1 MKIRDLTKWF
11 LVFVF
16 VANQGN
22 LLISQVIINEGS
34 NMNYAAISD
43 EDGEFPDWIEIL
55 NTSTDT
61 VNLLNYS
68 LSDSPNNPAKWVF
81 PSVKLAPGEFKIIFC
96 SGKDR
101 RPVSGFVNVANTGI
115 FTPVVGWNTHNFT
128 TPFYWDGVS
137 NILINTCSYN
147 STQYTTNSCF
157 RQSATPFYSTL
168 LTFQDGSDASC
179 AAPYGTRVY
188 QRPNM
193 KFNDVVVGTGQNQN
207 SSTDYPAPY
216 GNWYWCARH
225 QMLVLASELTSA
237 GMNAGFINSLSFDV
251 ASTDPNTWY
260 DYVDISMRLVSYSE
274 ISSGFEALNVYCFQH
289 TNFKISE
296 DGETICLYSPNENLL
311 SSIFLDCKDLD
322 VSKGCYPD
330 AANTMYLFSPATP
343 SATNNNSTPF
353 GDYLQK
359 PEFSAQSGFFVF
371 PVLVYITNPNQVP
384 SSVHYTTDG
393 SDPTTE
399 SAIYSGGPILI
410 NSTTV
415 LKAKTFS
422 PEVLPGKTTT
432 ASYFFG
438 VSHQTPVLSVVTDN
452 SNLYGPA
459 GIFDNW
465 WTDWEKAAYIEYFD
479 ESKNLIFSQRSG
491 MQIDGGWGGA
501 RSHPQHSF
509 RLEPDDGVLGDGPI
523 NHPIITAIPER
534 TKFGKFYLRNGS
546 NQYLVLPYKEACQVA
561 MMGKET
567 NNYHSAWEPVSVY
580 INGSYFGLYDL
591 REKMDSEY
599 FEVWDGADDDE
610 TDILSQSAWYGGVLR
625 PVQGSVDAFY
635 EDFDSLAQINP
646 SSSDFWEQASQYF
659 DLTWY
664 TDYICGESWMGNT
677 DWPWNNVKIVRSD
690 KTNYAWRFCLMDME
704 LSLLPNAWTDC
715 YYDHIGY
722 MMGYDQGNRIVNIW
736 QRGIQNERFRNYFI
750 NRFADLMNTEYR
762 TEKILAL
769 ENAMYNKMVVEM
781 PNEYGRWGDP
791 NNIPGQM
798 ADFESNHL
806 LFQEQLSE
814 RTTQVRNHIQSHF
827 NLINQVLVSLNVHPE
842 GAGFIRISTVI
853 PDSYPWQG
861 TYFNGIPVKIEAVAN
876 SPYTFINWADNPL
889 IGDTL
894 NPVFNG
900 LLNAESVTFEAYFAD
915 ITGINNASPDNPSFT
930 IYPNPAKEY
939 LELTMNDITSEN
951 LQYQILDVNG
961 ISVKEGLLAET
972 KNRVRITLQD
982 LRPSAYFLKIST
994 DGEVLFNQKFMK
1006 VTD

>member
-1 MKIRDLTKWF
+1 MKIGNLTKWL
-11 LVFVF
+11 LVFIFSVI
-16 VANQGN
+16 QGN
-22 LLISQVIINEGS
+22 VLFSQVVINEGS
-34 NMNYAAISD
+34 NMNYSSIAD

-61 VNLLNYS
+61 LNLLNYS

-81 PSVKLAPGEFKIIFC
+81 PAIKLAPGEFKTIFC
-96 SGKDR
+96 SGKNR
-101 RPVSGFVNVANTGI
+101 KPVSGFVNVANTGV
-115 FTPVVGWNTHNFT
+115 FTPVVGWNSHSFN

-157 RQSATPFYSTL
+157 RQSATSFYSTL
-168 LTFQDGSDASC
+168 LIFQDGSDASC
-179 AAPYGTRVY
+179 SAAYGSRVY

-193 KFNDVVVGTGQNQN
+193 KFNDVIVGTGQIQN
-207 SSTDYPAPY
+207 SPTDYPAPY

-225 QMLVLASELTSA
+225 QMLVLASELTAA
-237 GMNAGFINSLSFDV
+237 GLSAGFINSLSFEV

-260 DYVDISMRLVSYSE
+260 DYIDISMRLVSYSE
-274 ISSGFEALNVYCFQH
+274 VSSGFEALNVDCFQH

-296 DGETICLYSPNENLL
+296 EGETICLYSPSENLL
-311 SSIFLDCKDLD
+311 SSVFLDCKDLD
-322 VSKGCYPD
+322 VSKGRYPD
-330 AANTMYLFSPATP
+330 ATDAMYLFSPATP
-343 SATNNNSTPF
+343 SATNNYSTPF
-353 GDYLQK
+353 SDYLQK
-359 PEFSAQSGFFVF
+359 PEFSAQSGFYVF

-393 SDPTTE
+393 SDPTVE

-415 LKAKTFS
+415 LKAKVFS
-422 PEVLPGKTTT
+422 PELLPGKTTT

-438 VSHQTPVLSVVTDN
+438 ISHQTPILSVITDD
-452 SNLYGPA
+452 SNLYGPS

-465 WTDWEKAAYIEYFD
+465 WFDWEKAAHVEYFD
-479 ESKNLIFSQRSG
+479 AAKNLIFSQRAG

-501 RSHPQHSF
+501 RSQPQHSF
-509 RLEPDDGVLGDGPI
+509 RIELDDGVLGDGPI
-523 NHPIITAIPER
+523 NFPVITSIPDR
-534 TKFGKFYLRNGS
+534 TQYGKFYLRNGS
-546 NQYLVLPYKEACQVA
+546 NQYLVLPYKEACQTA

-567 NNYHSAWEPVSVY
+567 NNYYSAWEPVSVY

-591 REKMDSEY
+591 REKLDAEY

-635 EDFDSLAQINP
+635 EDFNSFAQINT
-646 SSSDFWEQASQYF
+646 SSPDFWELACQYF

-664 TDYICGESWMGNT
+664 TDYIIGESWMGNT
-677 DWPWNNVKIVRSD
+677 DWPWNNIKIVRSD
-690 KTNYAWRFCLMDME
+690 KTNYTWKFCLMDME

-722 MMGYDQGNRIVNIW
+722 MLGYDQSNRVVNIW
-736 QRGIQNERFRNYFI
+736 QRSIQNEKYRNYFI

-769 ENAMYNKMVVEM
+769 ENEMYNKMVVEM

-798 ADFESNHL
+798 ADFASNHA

-814 RTTQVRNHIQSHF
+814 RSTQVRNHLQAHF
-827 NLINQVLVSLNVHPE
+827 NLANQVMVTLNVFPE
-842 GAGFIRISTVI
+842 SAGFIRISTVI
-853 PDSYPWQG
+853 PDEYPWQG
-861 TYFNGIPVKIEAVAN
+861 TYFNGIPVKIEAIAN
-876 SPYTFINWADNPL
+876 SPYTFINWANNGL

-894 NPVFNG
+894 NPVFENILNG
-900 LLNAESVTFEAYFAD
+900 ESFTFQAYFED
-915 ITGINNASPDNPSFT
+915 ITGTGQENILNNEISLS
-930 IYPNPAKEY
+930 PNPACDFINVTVSNNVANHLNFQIVDVTGKI
-939 LELTMNDITSEN
+939 LERGALS
-951 LQYQILDVNG
+951 Q
-961 ISVKEGLLAET
+961 
-972 KNRVRITLQD
+972 KNKPT
-982 LRPSAYFLKIST
+982 KISLKALPPSVYLLRVMNH
-994 DGEVLFNQKFMK
+994 EVVLSQKKFIK
-1006 VTD
+1006 IRD